1 MRQVQNSE
9 YCRVIVRIRERTVP
23 LANFDLIDRLG
34 VLLGLRVLDRKRGIR
49 QPRAPIELPR
59 TTIAR

>member
-34 VLLGLRVLDRKRGIR
+34 FTGTTLLHLAI
-49 QPRAPIELPR
+49 
-59 TTIAR
+59 